1 MYQYTRKFL
10 LLLILL
16 PLLSFSQIS
25 KTKIFP
31 FDTVPGD
38 PLKAHIY
45 TLDNGLKVYLS
56 VYKDEP
62 RFQSMI
68 GVKAGSKNDPADHT
82 GLAHYL
88 EHMLFKGTDH
98 YGSLDY
104 SKEAPLL
111 DSIVNLYQAYGQ
123 TKDSSKRVAIYHQI
137 DSVSGV
143 AATFAIPNEFDKM
156 MASLGVSG
164 VNAFTSVE
172 QTVYVNNVPSNQFEN
187 FFTVEAERFRKPV
200 MRLFHTEL
208 EAVYEEKNRALD
220 NDSRKV
226 YEALLG
232 GIFEKHQYGTQTTIG
247 TVEHLKSPSLIEI
260 KNFFNTYYVPNNMV
274 ISLSGDFDPDNAIRV
289 IDEKFGKLP
298 SKPVPTFVVP
308 EERFL
313 KQPIVKEV
321 LGPDAESVTLG
332 FRFKGANS
340 QDADMLTVV
349 DYILSNGQA
358 GLLDLNLNNSQKVLT
373 SGSSTNIMKDY
384 SVHVISGRPRDGQKL
399 EEVRDLLLGQIME
412 IKLGN
417 FPDWMI
423 SAVVNNLKK
432 EQATSYEN
440 NNARAS
446 AMLSTEVDGVN
457 YKDEVNKIDRISKI
471 NKQQVIDFVRTWY
484 GEGYVI
490 VYKRT
495 GKDESVVKVV
505 KPAITPV
512 KMNREMQSDFVRN
525 LADHK
530 APSIDPV
537 FIDFNKSIKT
547 SKIKNSIPVYMV
559 KNIENNLFSL
569 DYVFEMG
576 SNNNKKLSLALEYL
590 KYLGTTKLTSTK
602 LQEEF
607 YKLGCSFNAGASED
621 ESSISLDGIH
631 ENFVPALLLLEDLLA
646 NMKADTAALSNLKDD
661 IMKRRE
667 NAKLNKNIILGA
679 MQSYAK
685 YGAKSAQTNILSES
699 ELNATSATELVS
711 LLKGLTGYQHYVD
724 YYGPAD
730 SLTITNTLNKTHKAA
745 ATLKPIP
752 APIKFVELKTDTSK
766 VFVVN
771 YDMKQAEVVFL
782 AQGMHY
788 DKSQLAKINLYN
800 RYFGGGMSSPIFQ
813 TLRESKALAY
823 SVSSRYSAPNIL
835 EKSFYNFA
843 YIGSQV
849 DKLPE
854 AAAGM
859 MELLKEFPMSEK
871 GFENAKDG
879 ALQQVQTERITK
891 DDLLAMYHRNKKLG
905 LNYDIRKEVYSQIPT
920 LTLSDIKKFQE
931 QFIKPLNYHIV
942 VLGNHDKLD
951 MKSLQKYGTV
961 TELGLSDIF
970 GY

>member
-1 MYQYTRKFL
+1 MRKFL
-10 LLLILL
+10 ILLILL
-16 PLLSFSQIS
+16 PFLGFGQ
-25 KTKIFP
+25 KTGTKTYAY
-31 FDTVPGD
+31 DTVPGD
-38 PLKAHIY
+38 PLKARIY

-68 GVKAGSKNDPADHT
+68 GVKAGSKNDPSDHT

-88 EHMLFKGTDH
+88 EHMLFKGTDK

-111 DSIVNLYQAYGQ
+111 DSIVNLYQVYGQ
-123 TKDSSKRVAIYHQI
+123 AKDSSKRVAIYHQI

-187 FFTVEAERFRKPV
+187 FFTVEAERFRNPA

-208 EAVYEEKNRALD
+208 EAVYEEKNRGLD
-220 NDSRKV
+220 NDNRKV
-226 YEALLG
+226 YETLLA
-232 GIFEKHQYGTQTTIG
+232 GIFENHQYGTQTTIG
-247 TVEHLKSPSLIEI
+247 TVEHLKSPSIVAI

-274 ISLSGDFDPDNAIRV
+274 IALSGDFDPNVAIRV
-289 IDEKFGKLP
+289 IDERFGKMVA
-298 SKPVPTFVVP
+298 KPVPTFIVP
-308 EERFL
+308 EEKL
-313 KQPIVKEV
+313 IKQPKVREV
-321 LGPDAESVTLG
+321 VGPDAESITMG
-332 FRFKGANS
+332 FRFNGAS
-340 QDADMLTVV
+340 SPDADMLTVV

-358 GLLDLNLNNSQKVLT
+358 GLLDLNLNNSQKVLA

-384 SVHVISGRPRDGQKL
+384 SVHVISGRPREGQKL
-399 EEVRDLLLGQIME
+399 EEVRDLIMGQIME

-423 SAVVNNLKK
+423 EAVVNNLKK
-432 EQATSYEN
+432 ELATSYEN

-446 AMLSTEVDGVN
+446 AMLSAEIDGVN
-457 YKDEVNKIDRISKI
+457 YKDEVNRINRISKI

-484 GEGYVI
+484 GDNYVI

-512 KMNREMQSDFVRN
+512 AMNREMQSDFVK
-525 LADHK
+525 AIASHK
-530 APSIDPV
+530 ATPIAPV
-537 FIDFNKSIKT
+537 FIDFKKSIKT
-547 SKIKNSIPVYMV
+547 GKLKNGIPVYMV
-559 KNIENNLFSL
+559 KNIENNLFNL

-576 SNNNKKLSLALEYL
+576 NNHNKKLSLALEYL
-590 KYLGTTKLTSTK
+590 KYLGTSKLSSTK
-602 LQEEF
+602 VQEGF
-607 YKLGCSFNAGASED
+607 YKLGCSLNTGASED
-621 ESSISLDGIH
+621 EASISLDGIN
-631 ENFVPALLLLEDLLA
+631 ENFGQALTLLEDLLS
-646 NMKADTAALSNLKDD
+646 NVQADTAALSNLKDD
-661 IMKRRE
+661 ILTRRD
-667 NAKLNKNIILGA
+667 NAKLNKNIILAA

-685 YGAKSAQTNILSES
+685 YGSTSAQTNILSES
-699 ELNATSATELVS
+699 ELNAITADELVGI
-711 LLKGLTGYQHYVD
+711 LKGLSGYKHYVD

-730 SLTITNTLNKTHKAA
+730 SLSISNTLNKSHKTPAI
-745 ATLKPIP
+745 LKAIP
-752 APIKFVELKTDTSK
+752 EPVKFTELKTDTSK
-766 VFVVN
+766 VFAVN

-782 AQGMHY
+782 AQGMYY
-788 DKSQLAKINLYN
+788 DKSQLAKISLYN

-823 SVSSRYSAPNIL
+823 SVSSRYSAPNTL
-835 EKSFYNFA
+835 DKSFYNFA

-854 AAAGM
+854 ATAGM

-879 ALQQVQTERITK
+879 ALQQIQNERITK
-891 DDLLAMYHRNKKLG
+891 GDLLAMYHRNKKLG
-905 LNYDIRKEVYSQIPT
+905 LDSDIRKEVYAQIPA
-920 LTLSDIKKFQE
+920 LTLNTIKEFQV
-931 QFIKPLNYHIV
+931 QYIKPLNYHIV

-951 MKSLQKYGTV
+951 MNALGKYGTV
-961 TELGLSDIF
+961 TELGLKDIF